1 MVARPRA
8 AWVRAAAVAI
18 LLSWLPCVPVGLCIA
33 APGETAA
40 HSCCPRPVATA
51 MTAAPRECWLQ
62 SPVPLPVAAP
72 PSGHG
77 APAAFDV
84 HSDVAIP
91 AAPFPAPRRAAF
103 SAPALVLR
111 I

>member
-1 MVARPRA
+1 MVARPHA

-40 HSCCPRPVATA
+40 HGCCPRPVTTT
-51 MTAAPRECWLQ
+51 MSAASRECWLQ

-84 HSDVAIP
+84 HPHMTIP
-91 AAPFPAPRRAAF
+91 AAPFYAPRPAAF